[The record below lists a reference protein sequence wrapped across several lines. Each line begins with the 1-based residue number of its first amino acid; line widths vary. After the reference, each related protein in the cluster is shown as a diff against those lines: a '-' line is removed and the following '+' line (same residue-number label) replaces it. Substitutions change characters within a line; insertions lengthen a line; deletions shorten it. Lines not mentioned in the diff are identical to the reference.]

1 MISLDQVVSRDE
13 RTASRVL
20 GGEAVVLTPMDSKI
34 HSLSETGTR
43 IWELLADKPTVGEV
57 IAQIHR
63 EFKVDEEQAKED
75 VMAFLEEMVDKGM
88 VKLSESS
95 QLS

>member
-13 RTASRVL
+13 STASRVL
-20 GGEAVVLTPMDSKI
+20 GDEAVVLTPLDSKI
-34 HSLSETGTR
+34 HSLNETGTR
-43 IWELLADKPTVGEV
+43 IWELLADKPTVGEI

-75 VMAFLEEMVDKGM
+75 VIAFLEELAEKGM
-88 VKLSESS
+88 IKLSESS
-95 QLS
+95 QPS